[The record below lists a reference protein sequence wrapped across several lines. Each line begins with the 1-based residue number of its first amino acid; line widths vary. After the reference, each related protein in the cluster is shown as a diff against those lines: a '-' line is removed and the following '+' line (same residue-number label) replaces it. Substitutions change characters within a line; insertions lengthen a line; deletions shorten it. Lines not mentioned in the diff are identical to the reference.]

1 MPKAKTRRAVAKR
14 MKVTGSGK
22 LIACGCGMRHHL
34 ECKSAH
40 KKRELS
46 ADGNMA
52 QCEGKVTWR
61 MLGKK
66 K

>member
-1 MPKAKTRRAVAKR
+1 MPKSKTRRAVSKR

-34 ECKSAH
+34 ECKSAK
-40 KKRELS
+40 KKRDLS
-46 ADGNMA
+46 G
-52 QCEGKVTWR
+52 EGQIAPCGEKVTWR

>member
-1 MPKAKTRRAVAKR
+1 MPKSKTRRAVSKR

-34 ECKSAH
+34 ECKSAG
-40 KKRELS
+40 KKRDLS
-46 ADGNMA
+46 ADGHVA
-52 QCEGKVTWR
+52 PCEGKVTWR

-66 K
+66 R